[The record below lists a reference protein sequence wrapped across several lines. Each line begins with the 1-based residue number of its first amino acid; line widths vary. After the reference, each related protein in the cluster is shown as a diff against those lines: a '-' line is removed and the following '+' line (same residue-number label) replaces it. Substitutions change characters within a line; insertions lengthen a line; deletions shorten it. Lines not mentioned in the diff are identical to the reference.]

1 MASDTIISLEDVTFT
16 YQGDV
21 VALRDL
27 NLSVRRGEFVVVLGA
42 NGAGKSTLCY
52 LLSGIVPHIYG
63 GRRRGKVSVA
73 GLDPWDEPLYVTSQH
88 LGVLMQDPEVQLF
101 MPTLKA
107 ELAFGPANLGISRDE
122 IARRSQAA
130 LALTRLQGLE
140 EHNPRDL
147 SGGQKQRAAL
157 AAVLT
162 MDPAILVLDEPTSQ
176 LDPLGRWEVVEA
188 ITRLKE
194 KGDLAIVMTTHET
207 EEILHLADQV
217 LVLDR
222 GNTVLQGGPE
232 QVFAQSSLLEQV
244 GVKTP
249 ALVQVRADLL
259 GSPPAIPQAREPGP
273 FPGVQPAAEPGPGR
287 AGEEDA
293 PTPPAPVPLPSA
305 EPLPLMEGLAQLSVR
320 SVAQE
325 IREQVHAGRLA
336 VDPGAAPADLA
347 AAPDSPVILEARQ
360 VTVQYPGPPRVTAL
374 REVSLQV
381 RRGEFVGIVGQNGS
395 GKSTLV
401 KCFVGLLRPQKG
413 QVLIGGQDLKKLSVG
428 AIARRVGL
436 VLQNPDYQLFTAS
449 CADEVGFGLR
459 NVGVP
464 PNEIEGRVH
473 EALQLVGLAEEA
485 DLFPFRLSF
494 GDRRKL
500 AVAATLAL
508 EPEVLI
514 MDEPT
519 TAQDHRGRYQL
530 VELARHFH
538 QERQATVLV
547 ITHDVDLI
555 ARYAQRLIVLCD
567 GQVLLDGPTAMVFG
581 QVEALRKSFV
591 VPPVAAQLA
600 RELEPLGVPPHVMT
614 LEDLYRVLR
623 PAQRE
628 VAA

>member
-1 MASDTIISLEDVTFT
+1 MASDTIISLEDVTFS
-16 YQGDV
+16 YQEDV
-21 VALRDL
+21 VALRNL
-27 NLSVRRGEFVVVLGA
+27 NLQVRRGDFVVVLGA

-63 GRRRGKVSVA
+63 GRRRGNVSVA

-107 ELAFGPANLGISRDE
+107 ELAFGPANLGISREE
-122 IARRSQAA
+122 IARRTEAA

-194 KGDLAIVMTTHET
+194 KGDLTIVMTTHET

-222 GNTVLQGGPE
+222 GATVLQGPPV
-232 QVFAQSSLLEQV
+232 QVFGQSDQLERA

-249 ALVQVRADLL
+249 ALIQVRTDLL
-259 GSPPAIPQAREPGP
+259 AKDGGAPARRPEGQAGP
-273 FPGVQPAAEPGPGR
+273 E
-287 AGEEDA
+287 
-293 PTPPAPVPLPSA
+293 L
-305 EPLPLMEGLAQLSVR
+305 GLAGLSVR

-325 IREQVHAGRLA
+325 IREEVRAGRLT
-336 VDPGAAPADLA
+336 VCPEAAPAPRPMGA
-347 AAPDSPVILEARQ
+347 DSPVILEVRQ
-360 VTVQYPGPPRVTAL
+360 VTVQYPGPPKVTAL
-374 REVSLQV
+374 RDVSLQI
-381 RRGEFVGIVGQNGS
+381 RQGEFVGIVGQNGS

-413 QVLIGGQDLKKLSVG
+413 QVLIHGQDLRKMPVG

-436 VLQNPDYQLFTAS
+436 VLQNPDYQLFAAS
-449 CADEVGFGLR
+449 CADEVRFGLR

-464 PNEIEGRVH
+464 PEEIEARVQ
-473 EALQLVGLAEEA
+473 EALQRVGLAEHA

-508 EPEVLI
+508 QPEVLI

-530 VELARHFH
+530 VELARRFH
-538 QERQATVLV
+538 EEQGTTVLV

-555 ARYAQRLIVLCD
+555 ARYAERLIVLCE
-567 GQVLLDGPTAMVFG
+567 GQVLLDGPTATVFG
-581 QVEALRKSFV
+581 QVDTLRKSFV

-600 RELEPLGVPPHVMT
+600 RELESLGVPPHVMT

-628 VAA
+628 VVA